1 MSFFLLLLALIT
13 SFIYLMTGLHN
24 IGDETT
30 FYASN
35 KDLDSLIKRLEK
47 GTLPLEWLDNM
58 F

>member
-13 SFIYLMTGLHN
+13 SFIYLMTVLHN

-47 GTLPLEWLDNM
+47 RYTATRVA
-58 F
+58 